1 MMNRFLRLSMVSVL
15 TLGISGIGVAKEG
28 KGSLQEHAIQ
38 YRQGAFHVI
47 AWNFGAMAE
56 MVKGKIPFDAKA
68 FAEKATKVEMLSHF
82 PLEGFMIE
90 GSDKGKTEAK
100 AALWKEIDKFKE
112 KMGKFEEES
121 AKLVEVSKSATKV
134 EDVKAQF
141 EATGKTCKGCHEKY
155 KEDD

>member
-1 MMNRFLRLSMVSVL
+1 MMNKFTKACVASIL
-15 TLGISGIGVAKEG
+15 TLGMSMTGMAKEKEG
-28 KGSLQEHAIQ
+28 TLQEHAIQ

-47 AWNFGAMAE
+47 AWNFGAMAG

-82 PLEGFMIE
+82 PLEGFMVE
-90 GSDKGKTEAK
+90 GSDQGKTEAK
-100 AALWKEIDKFKE
+100 AAIWKEIDKFKE

-121 AKLVEVSKSATKV
+121 AKLVEVSKNATKV

-141 EATGKTCKGCHEKY
+141 EATGKTCKSCHDKY
-155 KEDD
+155 KED